1 MSRVDMHV
9 YDNMPAFVMLSLV
22 PMRIGDETVLLVR
35 GVSAIVGRETLKRLP
50 RYKLRPRDIEE
61 TMELQT

>member
-1 MSRVDMHV
+1 
-9 YDNMPAFVMLSLV
+9 MLSLV

-35 GVSAIVGRETLKRLP
+35 GVSAIVGRETLKRL
-50 RYKLRPRDIEE
+50 RSYKLRPRDIEE